1 MATSFKLLL
10 TNGTW
15 RPWGEINGE
24 GGHSLAKILVGFKA
38 DFSSSDGVGV
48 GVVSGV
54 IRALWPS
61 ENKKSEL

>member
-15 RPWGEINGE
+15 RPWGEIKGE

-38 DFSSSDGVGV
+38 DFSSGDGVGV